1 MTKPSYIARTG
12 RVQDWMD
19 DPEQRYPVSCTV
31 FDVHDSCSDPEHRR
45 RPQVH
50 QCCPSRWRWCSHP
63 PFEAPSEGSD
73 NGKGLIAM
81 AR

>member
-31 FDVHDSCSDPEHRR
+31 FDVHDSCSDPEGIEDALKFTSVALRGGAGVAIHLSKL
-45 RPQVH
+45 RPQE
-50 QCCPSRWRWCSHP
+50 PTT
-63 PFEAPSEGSD
+63 EKD
-73 NGKGLIAM
+73 
-81 AR
+81 